1 MSRSLS
7 LVTDAA
13 EVAAI
18 ADAIAAADVFAFDIE
33 FLSADRY
40 IPELCLL
47 QLAWPDAEPV
57 AVDPLAVDI
66 TPLLERIADPSLLTV
81 GHSAKQDLQLLRE
94 RHQCRAEGFVDTQ
107 IAAAFSGVGEQ
118 MGLARMIEALCGV
131 TLDKGP
137 QFTDWSKRPLSERQL
152 RYALDDVRYLL
163 PAWKELERRLGELGR
178 RDWVEVESAALA
190 AQCAELT
197 PADEIYRQVSGA
209 GAVKGKA
216 LGALRALA
224 AWRERTARAENK
236 PPSWLIPDQA
246 MVEAARRGVK
256 SPADLK
262 RLRGVG
268 VGTVRGYGDQIV
280 AALARGAKEAPPA
293 APSKEPLS
301 NEQQVVASVLSSAV
315 QAECRRAALAPR
327 FVGARAEVEEL
338 VRWFF
343 DGADEATSGELKL
356 LSSWR
361 REVVGNDALA
371 WLRGERAVVADAEH
385 GVRLVGR

>member
-1 MSRSLS
+1 MSHALS

-18 ADAIAAADVFAFDIE
+18 AEAIAAAGIFAFDIE

-57 AVDPLAVDI
+57 AIDPLEVDVAPI
-66 TPLLERIADPSLLTV
+66 LERIADPSLLTV

-94 RHQCRAEGFVDTQ
+94 RHQCRAERFVDTQ

-131 TLDKGP
+131 ALDKGP

-163 PAWKELERRLGELGR
+163 PAWRELERRLEELGR
-178 RDWVEVESAALA
+178 RGWVEVESMELA
-190 AQCAELT
+190 AQCAEVT
-197 PADEIYRQVSGA
+197 PADEVYRQVSGA

-256 SPADLK
+256 SPGDLK

-268 VGTVRGYGDQIV
+268 AGTVRSYGDDIV
-280 AALARGAKEAPPA
+280 AALARGAKAPP
-293 APSKEPLS
+293 PEVDSKDPLTS
-301 NEQQVVASVLSSAV
+301 EQQLVASVLSSVV
-315 QAECRRAALAPR
+315 QAQCRRAALAPR
-327 FVGARAEVEEL
+327 FVGARSEVEEL

-343 DGADEATSGELKL
+343 DGADQAAGAELKL

-361 REVVGNDALA
+361 REIVGDEVLA
-371 WLRGERAVVADAEH
+371 WLRGERAVVADTEH
-385 GVRLVGR
+385 GVRFVGR